1 MTTAAIPTGTARGSI
16 QVFHFGKD
24 MGHRGG
30 KKMKYVCV
38 CVCVCV
44 CEMCL
49 CVRVC
54 VCVKR
59 ICVCVIECICVSVVQ
74 VLCECLVRV
83 SA

>member
-1 MTTAAIPTGTARGSI
+1 MSNCAFVYEVAPPTASLFKKTLGTVVATVTIPTGAARGSI

-44 CEMCL
+44 
-49 CVRVC
+49 
-54 VCVKR
+54 
-59 ICVCVIECICVSVVQ
+59 
-74 VLCECLVRV
+74 
-83 SA
+83 